1 MTGSSDNSGD
11 VVVGALVCGTID
23 IIDYVNGI
31 GNCSRE
37 L

>member
-1 MTGSSDNSGD
+1 MCACAGCD
-11 VVVGALVCGTID
+11 VIGKTID

>member
-1 MTGSSDNSGD
+1 MVVYGTGDLSTAAIGLD
-11 VVVGALVCGTID
+11 ID

-37 L
+37 Q